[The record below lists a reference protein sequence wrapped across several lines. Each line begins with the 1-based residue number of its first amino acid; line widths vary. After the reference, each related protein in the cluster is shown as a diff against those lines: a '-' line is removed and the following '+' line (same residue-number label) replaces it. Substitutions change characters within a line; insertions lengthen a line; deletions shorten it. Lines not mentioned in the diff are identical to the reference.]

1 MLVKLAKIKD
11 GTVKMFF
18 LLRLIH
24 SEMFEHK
31 NLSRIV
37 ARPNFFFWGGGD
49 LPSLSDAS
57 YGPGSVY
64 CTEKKIFKIN
74 FGPGR
79 I

>member
-37 ARPNFFFWGGGD
+37 ARPNFFFGGGGLA
-49 LPSLSDAS
+49 LP
-57 YGPGSVY
+57 
-64 CTEKKIFKIN
+64 F
-74 FGPGR
+74 
-79 I
+79 